1 MIKPSELKKENL
13 VKFLEEMSEA
23 TWDEIRAKNKALKDF
38 NRRNLLDLAK
48 FDTDTAYRIVSP
60 AIPFLER
67 LPCYSSAATEEESD
81 DSEEEETEDEETTE
95 EETTQED
102 SQKEKP
108 KSKSSSRKGKKKR
121 TLSEEEKTARKE
133 KAKAAKERKKERD
146 ELKNAKA
153 EWKVT
158 ERTST
163 PDVAKKLIVRYAN
176 LHKTKITPA
185 TKKRAIK
192 LLSDLQRAIF
202 NKQIRKQSPYADI
215 IRKMQDNLLLIM
227 DDENEGKIIE
237 VADFNK
243 IKRLGI
249 HSEVKNAHA
258 GVVMRRFIK
267 VAGTKLSRED
277 AQMLIDELKEQEDAH
292 CDKAAEM
299 LQEYIDGK
307 RKYPVYAHELEG
319 IYDDEDDY

>member
-1 MIKPSELKKENL
+1 MIKPSELTKENL

-23 TWDEIRAKNKALKDF
+23 TLDMLKANTKSLNAF
-38 NRRNLLDLAK
+38 SRSDLIYLANDDAGQIFK
-48 FDTDTAYRIVSP
+48 LISP

-67 LPCYSSAATEEESD
+67 LPCYFEAATTDAED
-81 DSEEEETEDEETTE
+81 DDTEDEEDDTTE
-95 EETTQED
+95 DGTKQDTPKKTTK
-102 SQKEKP
+102 SR
-108 KSKSSSRKGKKKR
+108 KSKRK
-121 TLSEEEKTARKE
+121 LSEEEKKARKE

-153 EWKVT
+153 QWKET

-163 PDVAKKLIVRYAN
+163 PDVAKKLIIRYAN
-176 LHKTKITPA
+176 LHKVKITPT

-192 LLSDLQRAIF
+192 LLADLQRAIF
-202 NKQIRKQSPYADI
+202 NKQIRKQSPYADL

-227 DDENEGKIIE
+227 EDENEGKIIE
-237 VADFNK
+237 IDDFNK

-249 HSEVKNAHA
+249 HAEVKNAHA

-267 VAGTKLSRED
+267 LAGTKLSRED
-277 AQMLIDELKEQEDAH
+277 AQMLITELKEQEDAH

-319 IYDDEDDY
+319 IYEDDYDEDDDY

>member
-1 MIKPSELKKENL
+1 MIKPSELTKENL
-13 VKFLEEMSEA
+13 VKFLEEMSDE
-23 TWDEIRAKNKALKDF
+23 TWSKIQSGNKSIVFSREGAIKLARVKTEMVFSLISPLTPYLKNM
-38 NRRNLLDLAK
+38 
-48 FDTDTAYRIVSP
+48 S
-60 AIPFLER
+60 
-67 LPCYSSAATEEESD
+67 CYSEAATADAEDDDTEDETEEEDEPTKD
-81 DSEEEETEDEETTE
+81 DTPKKTTK
-95 EETTQED
+95 
-102 SQKEKP
+102 SR
-108 KSKSSSRKGKKKR
+108 KSKRK
-121 TLSEEEKTARKE
+121 LSEEEQKARKE

-153 EWKVT
+153 QWKET

-163 PDVAKKLIVRYAN
+163 PDVAKKLIIRYAN
-176 LHKTKITPA
+176 LHKVKITPT

-192 LLSDLQRAIF
+192 LLADLQRAIF
-202 NKQIRKQSPYADI
+202 NKQIRKQSPYADL

-227 DDENEGKIIE
+227 EDENEGKIIE
-237 VADFNK
+237 IDDFNK

-249 HSEVKNAHA
+249 HAEVKNAHA

-267 VAGTKLSRED
+267 LAGTKLSRED
-277 AQMLIDELKEQEDAH
+277 AQMLITELKEQEDAH

-319 IYDDEDDY
+319 IYEDDYDEDDDY

>member
-1 MIKPSELKKENL
+1 MIKPSELTKENL

-23 TWDEIRAKNKALKDF
+23 TLDKLKANTKSLNAF
-38 NRRNLLDLAK
+38 SRSDLIYLANDDAGQIFK
-48 FDTDTAYRIVSP
+48 LISP
-60 AIPFLER
+60 AIPLLER
-67 LPCYSSAATEEESD
+67 LPCYSEAATTDAED
-81 DSEEEETEDEETTE
+81 DDTEDEEDDTTE
-95 EETTQED
+95 DGTKQDTPKKTTK
-102 SQKEKP
+102 SR
-108 KSKSSSRKGKKKR
+108 KSKRK
-121 TLSEEEKTARKE
+121 LSEEEQKARKE

-153 EWKVT
+153 QWKET

-163 PDVAKKLIVRYAN
+163 PDVAKKLIIRYAN
-176 LHKTKITPA
+176 LHKVKITPT

-192 LLSDLQRAIF
+192 LLADLQRAIF
-202 NKQIRKQSPYADI
+202 NKQIRKQSPYADL

-227 DDENEGKIIE
+227 EDENEGKIIE
-237 VADFNK
+237 IDDFNK

-249 HSEVKNAHA
+249 HAEVKNAHA

-267 VAGTKLSRED
+267 LAGTKLSRED
-277 AQMLIDELKEQEDAH
+277 AQMLITELKEQEDAH

-319 IYDDEDDY
+319 IYEDDYDEDDDY

>member
-1 MIKPSELKKENL
+1 MIKPSELTKENL

-23 TWDEIRAKNKALKDF
+23 TLDMLKANTKSLNAF
-38 NRRNLLDLAK
+38 SRSDLIYLANDDAGQIFK
-48 FDTDTAYRIVSP
+48 LISP

-67 LPCYSSAATEEESD
+67 LPCYSEAATTDAKD
-81 DSEEEETEDEETTE
+81 DDTEDEEDDTTE
-95 EETTQED
+95 DGTKQDTPKKTT
-102 SQKEKP
+102 
-108 KSKSSSRKGKKKR
+108 KSRESKRK
-121 TLSEEEKTARKE
+121 LSEEEKKARKE

-153 EWKVT
+153 QWKET

-163 PDVAKKLIVRYAN
+163 PDVAKKLIIRYAN
-176 LHKTKITPA
+176 LHKVKITPT

-192 LLSDLQRAIF
+192 LLADLQRAIF
-202 NKQIRKQSPYADI
+202 NKQIRKQSPYADL

-227 DDENEGKIIE
+227 EDENEGKIIE
-237 VADFNK
+237 IDDFNK

-249 HSEVKNAHA
+249 HAEVKNAHA

-267 VAGTKLSRED
+267 LAGTKLSRED
-277 AQMLIDELKEQEDAH
+277 AQMLITELKEQEDAH

-319 IYDDEDDY
+319 IYEDDYDEDDDY